1 MASAFVRD
9 PVDVLAEL
17 GAVAIQEQAGQLWQ
31 IVDPLPQRRQLDR
44 DDVDPVEQILAEGAC
59 LDSLFQ
65 VCVRRD
71 DQSEVGPD
79 QLATADPFD
88 LALLNRAEQ
97 LRLQIKAEVS
107 DLVEK
112 QGATSRQLELAQ
124 L

>member
-1 MASAFVRD
+1 MVLEGQVVFGDPVFVADGDETLDQVLQLPDVAWPLVLLERGQRFVGD

-17 GAVAIQEQAGQLWQ
+17 GAVAIPEQAGQLRQ

-71 DQSEVGPD
+71 DQSEVGP
-79 QLATADPFD
+79 
-88 LALLNRAEQ
+88 
-97 LRLQIKAEVS
+97 VS
-107 DLVEK
+107 
-112 QGATSRQLELAQ
+112 AC
-124 L
+124 